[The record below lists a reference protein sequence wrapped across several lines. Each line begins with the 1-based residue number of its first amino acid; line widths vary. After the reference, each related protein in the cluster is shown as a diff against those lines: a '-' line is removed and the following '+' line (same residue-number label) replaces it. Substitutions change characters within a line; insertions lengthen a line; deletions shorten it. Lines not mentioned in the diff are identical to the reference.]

1 MEAFNESSGGLSG
14 RLDELI
20 SEAMAAD
27 AADAVA
33 TSSSS
38 SPSPDLSS
46 LLGGLAGNPELLSK
60 LPQMMSMLGPMLDG
74 LGGAPGK
81 SGGHPGGAHTGK
93 GTDRHTALL
102 CAVKPYLCA
111 ERQAAADQLI
121 RLCKMG
127 DLLQKMPPPQAA
139 KGGDGHV

>member
-1 MEAFNESSGGLSG
+1 METFNESSGGLSG

-27 AADAVA
+27 ATDTA
-33 TSSSS
+33 TASPP
-38 SPSPDLSS
+38 PSPDLSS
-46 LLGGLAGNPELLSK
+46 LLGGLAGNPEFLAK
-60 LPQMMSMLGPMLDG
+60 LPQLMSMLGPMLGG
-74 LGGAPGK
+74 LGGTPGK

-93 GTDRHTALL
+93 SSDRHTALL

-121 RLCKMG
+121 RLCQMG
-127 DLLQKMPPPQAA
+127 DLLQKMPAPQAP
-139 KGGDGHV
+139 KGGDTHV